1 MTWTQAFNTFID
13 DAFALMVSMPLHH
26 RVACLRDDVVFAA
39 FLVQLYLYPVDKTR
53 ANEYGIAYERGDE
66 PATNCDSPSGSSP
79 SNSSSPSAETLAEAE
94 AEPASKP
101 SSEPRVLRA
110 RPRT

>member
-1 MTWTQAFNTFID
+1 
-13 DAFALMVSMPLHH
+13 MPLHH

-79 SNSSSPSAETLAEAE
+79 PSNSSSPSAEALAEAE
-94 AEPASKP
+94 AEPVAKP
-101 SSEPRVLRA
+101 STEPRVLRA
-110 RPRT
+110 RPRK

>member
-1 MTWTQAFNTFID
+1 
-13 DAFALMVSMPLHH
+13 MVSMPLHH

-79 SNSSSPSAETLAEAE
+79 PSNSSSPSAEALAEAE
-94 AEPASKP
+94 AEPVAKP
-101 SSEPRVLRA
+101 STEPRVLRA
-110 RPRT
+110 RPRK